1 MWRLRDVDAEQM
13 YKGGQVKKTAGYIA
27 VEFVVT
33 KEGKQY
39 SSWCPELDI
48 ASCGDSPEE
57 AVKNLGDALELYLNT
72 LDEEGEREQVFKE
85 RDIRIVRID
94 EPVIPTSFVTQY
106 RQRVLI
112 YWHYPVVTRSLAP

>member
-1 MWRLRDVDAEQM
+1 M
-13 YKGGQVKKTAGYIA
+13 KKAAGYIA
-27 VEFVVT
+27 VEFVIT

-57 AVKNLGDALELYLNT
+57 AVNNLSDALDLYLTT
-72 LDEEGEREQVFKE
+72 LDKEGEREQVL
-85 RDIRIVRID
+85 RDRGIEIVGVD

-106 RQRVLI
+106 RQKVLI
-112 YWHYPVVTRSLAP
+112 